1 MANNSDIVLFQS
13 VFKVGS
19 VSSVD
24 GREVKIKVDR
34 DKNSSHLIY
43 KGELIKNVS
52 VGSYVKILKGF
63 IPIIGKVES
72 EFIIPNKE
80 NQDSNYSSREERI
93 DRLLIVKLLGYLDG
107 DQYCRGIKE
116 LPLIDNE
123 CYLLTNDE
131 FNKIHYFVKDSKD
144 VPLKIGT
151 LASDSFVP
159 IKLGVSAL
167 FSSHIGI
174 FGNTGSGKSY
184 TLSKL
189 YRQLFVNYENN
200 ENFKKNAKF
209 LFFDFSGEYAEKN
222 VIISD
227 KKVYNLSTK
236 KWEDNDTRHKLP
248 LSNSDFLKEDLLTI
262 FSEATEKTQEPFI
275 KRCVKFLNDIDS
287 NRIDLKTEIK
297 KAITRI
303 FIMAD
308 KTNAYLL
315 IDYLESVF
323 KNEYGQ
329 IIENNVEIN
338 LRDDFAFHDTHKYFY
353 LINNNGQESFNSKL
367 SNQNLLEQ
375 TKIYKYIDTFQLTNF
390 TIIEKFIKIMYLK
403 LITDVLD
410 NRAKNDHIAPALSR
424 LIGKKKDIE
433 KLFDFSEQNTD
444 FWQNDNIVVINLSNV
459 KIDSKKMIPMLL
471 AHKLY
476 SEHKEKKEKDLS
488 YLNIIVDEAH
498 NILSYQSNRES
509 ETWKDYRLEVFEEII
524 KEGRKYGVFMTIASQ
539 RPSDISSTII
549 SQLHNYFVHRLVNE
563 HDIEMVSRAI
573 SYLDKVSV
581 ESLPILSTGVCVI
594 AGQLAEMPIVVQID
608 KIEDENKP
616 INETID
622 VVSKWLSTE
631 TTTKEITKENNS
643 ENNIENDDLPF

>member
-13 VFKVGS
+13 VFKVGT

-24 GREVKIKVDR
+24 GREVRIKVDR

-72 EFIIPNKE
+72 EFIVPNKD
-80 NQDSNYSSREERI
+80 NQDSIYPSREEKI
-93 DRLLIVKLLGYLDG
+93 DRLLIVKLLGYFESDR
-107 DQYCRGIKE
+107 YYRGIKE

-123 CYLLTNDE
+123 CYLLTNEE
-131 FNKIHYFVKDSKD
+131 FNKIHYFVKDNKD
-144 VPLKIGT
+144 VPLRIGT

-159 IKLGVSAL
+159 IELGVSTL

-189 YRQLFVNYENN
+189 YRQLFVSYENSD
-200 ENFKKNAKF
+200 NFKENAKF
-209 LFFDFSGEYAEKN
+209 LFFDFNGEYAGEN
-222 VIISD
+222 TIIAG
-227 KKVYNLSTK
+227 KKIYNLSTRK
-236 KWEDNDTRHKLP
+236 KQDTIP
-248 LSNSDFLKEDLLTI
+248 LTNEDLLNLDLLCI
-262 FSEATEKTQEPFI
+262 FANATEKTQRPFI
-275 KRCVKFLNDIDS
+275 KRC
-287 NRIDLKTEIK
+287 IDLFK
-297 KAITRI
+297 KIER
-303 FIMAD
+303 D
-308 KTNAYLL
+308 KTNKSEKENHIKNILKQQIKEILCMSDKVKSDLL
-315 IDYLESVF
+315 IDYAE
-323 KNEYGQ
+323 Q
-329 IIENNVEIN
+329 ILPKKYDIN
-338 LRDDFAFHDTHKYFY
+338 GIIGSLRKDIDFHNQGKYWFT
-353 LINNNGQESFNSKL
+353 NNNTSNSIQ
-367 SNQNLLEQ
+367 SNPIFAENIELYRQV
-375 TKIYKYIDTFQLTNF
+375 DNF
-390 TIIEKFIKIMYLK
+390 TLSDNFIDIFIRVMYIQ
-403 LITDVLD
+403 LIYDVLG
-410 NRAKNDHIAPALSR
+410 NRAMNEHIAPAINKLKSVEA
-424 LIGKKKDIE
+424 DIE
-433 KLFDFSEQNTD
+433 KLFDFSGQAND
-444 FWQNDNIVVINLSNV
+444 FWEENNIVVVNLNNV
-459 KIDSKKMIPMLL
+459 NLDSKKMLPMLL

-476 SEHKEKKEKDLS
+476 SEHKAKRENELS

-524 KEGRKYGVFMTIASQ
+524 KEGRKFGVFMTIASQ

-563 HDIEMVSRAI
+563 HDIEMVSKAI

-616 INETID
+616 LNETID
-622 VVSKWLSTE
+622 VISKWLSTE
-631 TTTKEITKENNS
+631 PKNS
-643 ENNIENDDLPF
+643 EEMTNESESNNNTNDDDLPF